1 MGLGFCFSM
10 RDARGVD
17 LGERV
22 LSLFEAWREGV
33 VPPLDE
39 KVARNHADDYG

>member
-1 MGLGFCFSM
+1 M

-22 LSLFEAWREGV
+22 LSLFEVWWEDV
-33 VPPLDE
+33 VLPFDE
-39 KVARNHADDYG
+39 KVARNHFDEYG